1 MNKQAVTEEV
11 IVEPN
16 TIYLKDYRAPNYW
29 VKKVDMIFELAA
41 KETCVT
47 STLLIERNKADSKST
62 DISGPITDAHQAPLV
77 LDGQLLELISIS
89 INGVTLSRSEYLLT
103 DDKLTIPS
111 VPDSFK
117 LETVV
122 KNFPEQNKALEGLYS
137 SSAMLCTQCE
147 AEGFRR
153 ISYFPDRPDVMSE
166 FTVTLIADKEKYP
179 VLLSNGNLVDSGDN
193 ENGMH
198 WAKWHDPSL
207 KPCYLFALVA
217 GQLIYKQDSF
227 TTQSGR
233 DVDLRIYVEESNAH
247 KTDFALVCLKQAMLW
262 DEQTYGREYDL
273 DVFMIVAVDDFNMG
287 AMENKGLNIF
297 NSSCVLASPETATDA
312 NFYNIQS
319 IIGHEYFHNWSGN
332 RVTCR
337 DWFQLSLK
345 EGFTV
350 FRDQE
355 FSADLNSRT
364 VKRIDDVNVLRNH
377 QFSQDA
383 GPLAHPI
390 RPDKYI
396 EISNFY
402 TVTVY
407 NKGAEVVRMLH
418 NLVGGEGFRK
428 GTDCYFSRHDGQA
441 VTTEDFV
448 KAIEDANDRDFSQFQ
463 NWYNQSGTPVLNVKD
478 EYNAQ
483 KQVYTLTMTQSFGEL
498 ESQKNN
504 KPFHVPVEVGL
515 LSPDGSEM
523 KLDIKNRH
531 VSNVTSTVL
540 EISELEQSFV
550 FNNITEKPL
559 PSLLRGFSAPVK
571 IHYEYTNEQLA
582 FLMAHDSDEFNRWD
596 ASQQLGVN
604 LVLGLIESLKASKKL
619 TVGDFI
625 VNAYKSVLENK
636 KLDMALAAQLL
647 TLPSENYIADQ
658 CAVVD
663 VDAIYTVRKF
673 VRRELA
679 AKLETQFE
687 AIYHRNVTHEDYVF
701 NSDAMAQRSLKNL
714 CLAYLA
720 ELETE
725 KHLQHCYQQFQTAN
739 NMTDQLSA
747 VNILANHECEY
758 RQVALDAFYEQ
769 WKSDNQVI
777 EKWLAIQAGADLPDS
792 LEKVKSLMQHPAFS
806 MSNPNKIRAVIGSF
820 CGINAVSFHAEN
832 GEGYKFLTD
841 QVLVLDKTN
850 PQIAARLLQ
859 IMIRWQRYDLAR
871 QALMKQQFE
880 RILATKPLSKDVFEI
895 ASRAIH

>member
-1 MNKQAVTEEV
+1 MNKQVASEKIEMETA
-11 IVEPN
+11 EPN
-16 TIYLKDYRAPNYW
+16 TIYLKDYTTPDYW
-29 VKKVDMIFELAA
+29 VKKVDMVFELDA
-41 KETCVT
+41 KETCV
-47 STLLIERNKADSKST
+47 STTLQIQRNDNNLKKEPQNNTANPPLI
-62 DISGPITDAHQAPLV
+62 
-77 LDGQLLELISIS
+77 LDGQLLELVSIS
-89 INGVTLSRSEYLLT
+89 INGVVLTTSEYILT
-103 DDKLTIPS
+103 DETLTIPD
-111 VPDSFK
+111 VADDF
-117 LETVV
+117 EIVTVV
-122 KNFPEQNKALEGLYS
+122 KNFPQQNKALEGLYA

-153 ISYFPDRPDVMSE
+153 ISYFPDRPDIMSE
-166 FTVTLIADKEKYP
+166 FTVTLIADKQTYP
-179 VLLSNGNLVDSGDN
+179 VLLSNGNLVDSGDA
-193 ENGMH
+193 ENGKH

-217 GQLIYKQDSF
+217 GQLINKQDYF
-227 TTQSGR
+227 TTMSGR
-233 DVDLRIYVEESNAH
+233 EVDLRIYVEESNAH
-247 KTDFALVCLKQAMLW
+247 KTDFALACLKQAMLW

-273 DVFMIVAVDDFNMG
+273 DIFMIVAVDDFNMG

-355 FSADLNSRT
+355 FSSDLNSRS

-377 QFSQDA
+377 QFAQDA

-448 KAIEDANDRDFSQFQ
+448 KAIEDSNGRDFGQFQ
-463 NWYNQSGTPVLNVKD
+463 NWYNQSGTPILSFKD
-478 EYNAQ
+478 EYNEQ
-483 KQVYTLTMTQSFGEL
+483 QQTYTLAITQSFGDL
-498 ESQKNN
+498 ALQKSN
-504 KPFHVPVEVGL
+504 KPFHVPVEIGL
-515 LSPDGSEM
+515 LGSDGSEM
-523 KLDIKNRH
+523 KIDIKDSH
-531 VSNVTSTVL
+531 VANVTSTVL
-540 EISELEQSFV
+540 EITELEQSFI
-550 FNNITEKPL
+550 FNNIKEKPL
-559 PSLLRGFSAPVK
+559 PSILRGFSAPVK
-571 IHYEYTNEQLA
+571 IHYDYTNEQLA
-582 FLMAHDSDEFNRWD
+582 FLMANDSDEFNCWD
-596 ASQQLGVN
+596 ASQQLAIK
-604 LVLGLIESLKASKKL
+604 LVLSLIESLKSNKEL
-619 TVGDFI
+619 IVDDFV

-636 KLDMALAAQLL
+636 VLDKALAAQLL
-647 TLPSENYIADQ
+647 TLPSESYIADQ
-658 CAVVD
+658 CDIVD

-673 VRRELA
+673 VRCKLA
-679 AKLETQFE
+679 EQLEAEFE
-687 AIYHRNVTHEDYVF
+687 ACYHRNVTHDDYAF
-701 NSDAMAQRSLKNL
+701 NSYAMAQRSLKNL

-747 VNILANHECEY
+747 VNILANHDCEY
-758 RQVALDAFYEQ
+758 RQLALDSFYEQ

-777 EKWLAIQAGADLPDS
+777 EKWLAIQSGADLPDS
-792 LEKVKSLMQHPAFS
+792 LLKVKKLMQHPAFS

-820 CGINAVSFHAEN
+820 CASNTVSFHAEN
-832 GEGYKFLTD
+832 GEGYEFLTD
-841 QVLVLDKTN
+841 QVLVLDKSN

-859 IMIRWQRYDLAR
+859 IMIRWQRYDQAR

-880 RILATKPLSKDVFEI
+880 RILETTSLSKDVFEI
-895 ASRAIH
+895 ASRAIR